1 MTGCSVPLMGTEVQ
15 YVIFQRLVNLFF
27 QADVPNQILQAAKVN
42 QEQTVL
48 IGAGTTSDQ
57 HTSIKV

>member
-1 MTGCSVPLMGTEVQ
+1 MGTEVQ

-42 QEQTVL
+42 QEQTVV